1 MNLLVSLLLF
11 VGGIKSAVKPAGPAQ
26 KGKATYYASKFAG
39 RMTAFGE
46 RVNLKAFT
54 AAHRSLP
61 LNTLIEVT
69 NLKTMRSVIVRVND
83 RGPFTKGHIVDLS
96 HAAAEAIGLMG
107 KGVTSVTLRVL
118 DKSRVNELVSVLTM
132 PDVNQSLMQPAL

>member
-11 VGGIKSAVKPAGPAQ
+11 VGGIKSAIKPVGPSQ

-61 LNTLIEVT
+61 LNTLVEVT
-69 NLKTMRSVIVRVND
+69 NLKTMKSVIVRVND

-107 KGVTSVTLRVL
+107 KGVTNVTLRVL
-118 DKSRVNELVSVLTM
+118 DKSRVNELVSVLTQ